1 MKKTAVALLA
11 LLCLLLGGCASWMDG
26 AYHSVTPYMVS
37 GSRDEGS
44 LTSVSNHTQLR
55 MALEDIVEDGAESRL
70 ISLVNFDTDKVK
82 THMEVAIRHILQS
95 NPVGAYAVESI
106 DYELGTTGGVPAM
119 IVNVQYNNNR
129 GEINRIRRVKMN
141 DARKLITTALDQ
153 VQGSIVLRISDY
165 QVTDYAQLVQ
175 DYALAHPE
183 SVMEI
188 PQITVN
194 TYPQSGTERILEL
207 LFSYQTSRDSLKD
220 MQRYVQPVFT
230 STTLYVSAEETEEAK
245 FARLYALLMET
256 RDYTLET
263 SITPAYSLLRH
274 GVGDS
279 KTVATVFAAMCG
291 KAQLECM
298 TVTGTRAGEPWVW
311 NIICENGVYYH
322 VDLFNCYRSGG
333 YRKQADSEMAGYV
346 WDFAAYPAC
355 GLPEEMP
362 QETAE

>member
-1 MKKTAVALLA
+1 MKKTAVAVIA

-26 AYHSVTPYMVS
+26 AYHSVTPYLGS
-37 GSRDEGS
+37 GGREEGS

-55 MALEDIVEDGAESRL
+55 VALVDIVEDGAESRL
-70 ISLVNFDTDKVK
+70 ISLVNFDTEKVK
-82 THMEVAIRHILQS
+82 THMEVAIRHVLQS
-95 NPVGAYAVESI
+95 NPIGAYAVESI
-106 DYELGTTGGVPAM
+106 DYELGTAGGVPAM
-119 IVNVQYNNNR
+119 IVTVKYNNNR
-129 GEINRIRRVKMN
+129 GEISRIRQVKMD
-141 DARKLITTALDQ
+141 DAKKLITAALDQ
-153 VQGSIVLRISDY
+153 VQDSIVLKISDY
-165 QVTDYAQLVQ
+165 RVTDYAQLVQ
-175 DYALAHPE
+175 DYALEHPE

-194 TYPQSGTERILEL
+194 TYPQSGAVRVLEL
-207 LFSYQTSRDSLKD
+207 LFSYQTSRDSLKN

-230 STTLYVSAEETEEAK
+230 STTLYVSAEDTEEAK

-279 KTVATVFAAMCG
+279 KTMATVYAAMCRR
-291 KAQLECM
+291 AQLECM
-298 TVTGTRAGEPWVW
+298 TVSGTRAGEPWVW

-322 VDLFNCYRSGG
+322 VDLFSCYRGGG
-333 YRKQADSEMAGYV
+333 YRKLGDSEMAGYV

-355 GLPEEMP
+355 GLPEEIP
-362 QETAE
+362 QETTA